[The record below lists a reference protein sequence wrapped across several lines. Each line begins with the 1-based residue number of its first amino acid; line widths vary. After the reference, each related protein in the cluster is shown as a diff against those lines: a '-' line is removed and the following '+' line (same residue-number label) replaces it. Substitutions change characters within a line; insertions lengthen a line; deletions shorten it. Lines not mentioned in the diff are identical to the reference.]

1 MFYIGFLFKKNEKF
15 AYSLIFGERCERI
28 AQVSHQKWAMWANR
42 SGRSPKM
49 SEWANRSFFWE
60 NRSFAH
66 FLQNTSDSL
75 RKPMSEFPALQNI
88 GIQGD
93 KRPTHYTI
101 KRCVSSEIRGG
112 HTTLLNYMD
121 PRI

>member
-42 SGRSPKM
+42 S
-49 SEWANRSFFWE
+49 FFLE

-75 RKPMSEFPALQNI
+75 RKPMSEFPALLNI

-93 KRPTHYTI
+93 KRPTHFTI
-101 KRCVSSEIRGG
+101 KRYVSSEIRGG